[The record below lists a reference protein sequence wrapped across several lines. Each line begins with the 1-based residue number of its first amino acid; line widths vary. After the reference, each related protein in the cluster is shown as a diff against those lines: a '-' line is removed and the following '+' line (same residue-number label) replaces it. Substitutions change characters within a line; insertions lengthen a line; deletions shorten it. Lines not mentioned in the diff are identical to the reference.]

1 MAKED
6 LLTKQINQLG
16 FFLRKVLEKLT
27 GNNSDESLSETVL
40 EINTDLKET
49 LGFNLEEIEKLSS
62 DEVVTFLLQNEYF
75 SVENLEL
82 FADILAKI
90 NSDDYCNK
98 ALKIYEYIDSKTAT
112 FSMERNLKM
121 KTIKARL
128 S

>member
-16 FFLRKVLEKLT
+16 FFLRKVFEKLT
-27 GNNSDESLSETVL
+27 GSNSDEDISKTVI

-49 LGFNLEEIEKLSS
+49 LGFDLEEIEKLTSE
-62 DEVVTFLLQNEYF
+62 EVVAFLLQKEYF

-90 NSDDYCNK
+90 NSDDYRYK

-112 FSMERNLKM
+112 FSMERNQKM
-121 KTIKARL
+121 KTIK
-128 S
+128 